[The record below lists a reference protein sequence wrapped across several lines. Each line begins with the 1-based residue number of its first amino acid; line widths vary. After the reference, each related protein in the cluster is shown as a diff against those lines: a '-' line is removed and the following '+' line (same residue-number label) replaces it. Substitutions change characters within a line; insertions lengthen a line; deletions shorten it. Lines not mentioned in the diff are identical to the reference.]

1 MSTILNNPRQTLN
14 ILPARGIIEN
24 TPQKVL
30 FVGQKAASGTA
41 VAGDLIEIFN
51 DNAWDT
57 LYGAKSML
65 AGGLR
70 RARQVNEV
78 TQFFA
83 IALDDDGGTVKATAI
98 VTFTGTPTES
108 GTLEV
113 AIGSLHD
120 YNFTLSILT
129 TDTPTTI
136 GDKLVTAIT
145 ANANV
150 PFAAVNVAGVVTVTA
165 ENGGTEYNSATLGY
179 TGSVTGVTV
188 ALTAFGSGATNPA
201 LTTIFDNIA
210 TLRFQT
216 IVSPYGWGTTYL
228 TDFLDPRFNTDN
240 IILDGVGLSFYV
252 DSASAGIATGTPLN
266 SQSLT
271 LPFSVSVDV
280 DRQKGAEVFE
290 LPYVLASEIAS
301 IRSLRLTE
309 NADISEFVIV
319 TDNARDTFGGAAIAS
334 LPYFNTPLP
343 FISFRQAIVQGLTNT
358 EINALTTA
366 GISPI
371 GFNKANND
379 VLLGQIVTTYKTDA
393 AGNPDESFKFLN
405 YVDTSSNIRE
415 FMFNNGQADFAQSR
429 LTDGDLQPF
438 RAIQNEQSIR
448 ATYVRYYDILADD
461 DFVLTQAGSDALSFF
476 KSNLNVTVD
485 LENGLVII
493 IMRVPIVTQLRQIIA
508 TLQISF
514 NI

>member
-14 ILPARGIIEN
+14 ILPDRGIVQN

-30 FVGQKAASGTA
+30 FVGQKSAGGTA
-41 VAGDLIEIFN
+41 VAGDLIEILN
-51 DNAWDT
+51 DNAWDG
-57 LYGAKSML
+57 LFGAKSML

-83 IALDDDGGTVKATAI
+83 IALDDDGGAVASTAT
-98 VTFTGTPTES
+98 VTFTGAPTET
-108 GTLEV
+108 GTLEIAV
-113 AIGSLHD
+113 GSLHD

-136 GDKLVTAIT
+136 GDKLEAAIT
-145 ANANV
+145 ANVNI
-150 PFAAVNVAGVVTVTA
+150 PFSAANVAGVVTVTA
-165 ENGGTEYNSATLGY
+165 ENGGTESNSTTLGY
-179 TGSVTGVTV
+179 TGAVTGVTV
-188 ALTAFGSGATNPA
+188 VLTAFASGVTNPD
-201 LTTIFDNIA
+201 TSTIFDNLA

-252 DSASAGIATGTPLN
+252 DSAANGIATGTPLN
-266 SQSLT
+266 SQSLV

-290 LPYVLASEIAS
+290 LPYVLASEIAG

-343 FISFRQAIVQGLTNT
+343 FISFRQGIVQGLTNV
-358 EINALTTA
+358 EINALTAA

-371 GFNKANND
+371 GFNRANND
-379 VLLGQIVTTYKTDA
+379 VLLGQMATTYKTDA
-393 AGNPDESFKFLN
+393 AANPDETFKFLN

-415 FMFNNGQADFAQSR
+415 FMFFNGQADFAQSR
-429 LTDGDLQPF
+429 LTQGNLQPF
-438 RAIQNEQSIR
+438 RAIQNEQTIR
-448 ATYVRYYDILADD
+448 ATYARYYDILADD
-461 DFVLTQAGSDALSFF
+461 DYVLTQAGNDALSIF
-476 KSNLNVTVD
+476 KANLNVTLD
-485 LENGLVII
+485 LEQGLVII